1 VAAMNIVPDRNWNIK
16 DAAVKA
22 VKVKNLYEVVKLADR
37 KGLPIVVGTEM
48 NAPGLKFVDTFDSA
62 ELAPVVPSFL
72 RGAYIMAGHTAAAQ
86 KDGRGYL
93 SDWAKETFK
102 DVHEKNDYFYEL
114 GKVGRV

>member
-1 VAAMNIVPDRNWNIK
+1 
-16 DAAVKA
+16 
-22 VKVKNLYEVVKLADR
+22 
-37 KGLPIVVGTEM
+37 M